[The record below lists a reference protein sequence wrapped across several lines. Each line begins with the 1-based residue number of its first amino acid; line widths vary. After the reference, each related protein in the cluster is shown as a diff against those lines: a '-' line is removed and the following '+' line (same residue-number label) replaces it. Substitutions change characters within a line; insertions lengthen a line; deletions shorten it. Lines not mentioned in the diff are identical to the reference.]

1 MEMKH
6 RKLSK
11 HHNQNYGAVCT
22 EYCWYHLK
30 YCMNLVVEPTREHN
44 VEGKLVKQLGLLPL
58 AGLIPD
64 VF

>member
-1 MEMKH
+1 
-6 RKLSK
+6 
-11 HHNQNYGAVCT
+11 
-22 EYCWYHLK
+22 
-30 YCMNLVVEPTREHN
+30 MNLVVEPTREHN